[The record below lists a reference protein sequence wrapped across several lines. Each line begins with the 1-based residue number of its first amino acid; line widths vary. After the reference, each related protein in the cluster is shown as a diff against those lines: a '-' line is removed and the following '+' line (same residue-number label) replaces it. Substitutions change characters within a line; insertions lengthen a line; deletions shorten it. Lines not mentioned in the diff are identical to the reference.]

1 MSEEFAKRLI
11 ANLEKRKKRMLR
23 SKSLASAI
31 IYKML
36 DEQIDAI
43 KETMFEMGHKL

>member
-11 ANLEKRKKRMLR
+11 INLEKRKKRMLK
-23 SKSLASAI
+23 SKSIASGI

-43 KETMFEMGHKL
+43 KETMLEMGHIL